1 VISLAELESLA
12 ESALRAAGANPH
24 QARSTARALVAAD
37 AQGLATHGVSRI
49 PFYASHLRSGRVD
62 GQALPRVLAS
72 KPATVLVDAADGLSF
87 PACELAVQQAMDRA
101 RSQGLALA
109 GICNSY
115 HFGAAAW
122 HLEPVAR
129 AGLIGIAMSN
139 SPAAMPVVGGK
150 RPLMGTNPL
159 AAVFPRP
166 DRDGHPQ
173 PPLVLDFAMSE
184 VARGKL
190 MVAAQKGESIP
201 LGWALDEHGQPTTD
215 AQAGLRGSMLPFG
228 SANGGIK
235 GALIALMIELLVV
248 TLTGSRFG
256 AEMDTFF
263 EAQGNRLRMGQLF
276 LVFDPGGMA
285 GTAAY
290 AERIEAIVAA
300 MYAEAGVRVP
310 GDQRERKAERA
321 REEGV
326 SIPQAL
332 LEQLRQLA
340 QAA

>member
-1 VISLAELESLA
+1 MISLNELESLA
-12 ESALRAAGANPH
+12 ESALRAAGANAH

-62 GQALPRVLAS
+62 GHAEPRVVAS
-72 KPATVLVDAADGLSF
+72 RPATVLVDAGDGLSF
-87 PACELAVQQAMDRA
+87 PACELAVQEAIARA
-101 RSQGLALA
+101 RTEGLAVA

-139 SPAAMPVVGGK
+139 SPAAMPVVGGT

-159 AAVFPRP
+159 AAVFPRA
-166 DRDGHPQ
+166 GQ
-173 PPLVLDFAMSE
+173 GKSPLVMDFAMSE

-190 MVAAQKGESIP
+190 MVAAQKGEPIP

-215 AQAGLRGSMLPFG
+215 AKAGLRGSMLPFG

-235 GALIALMIELLVV
+235 GALLALMIELLVV

-263 EAQGNRLRMGQLF
+263 EPQGNRLRMGQLF
-276 LVFDPGGMA
+276 LVFDPGSMA

-290 AERIEAIVAA
+290 EERIEALIAA
-300 MYAEAGVRVP
+300 MCAEEGVRVP
-310 GDQRERKAERA
+310 GDQRERKAELA
-321 REEGV
+321 RQRGV
-326 SIPQAL
+326 AIPEAL
-332 LEQLRQLA
+332 LETVRKLA
-340 QAA
+340 AA

>member
-1 VISLAELESLA
+1 MISLAELESLA

-72 KPATVLVDAADGLSF
+72 KPATVLVDAGDGLSF
-87 PACELAVQQAMDRA
+87 PACELAVQEAMVRA

-129 AGLIGIAMSN
+129 AGLVGIAMSN
-139 SPAAMPVVGGK
+139 SPAAMPVVGG
-150 RPLMGTNPL
+150 RQPLMGTNPL

-166 DRDGHPQ
+166 DRDGRAQ
-173 PPLVLDFAMSE
+173 PPLVMDFAMSE

-190 MVAAQKGESIP
+190 MVAAQKGEPIP
-201 LGWALDEHGQPTTD
+201 LGWALDEHGRPTTD

-235 GALIALMIELLVV
+235 GALLALIIELLVV

-263 EAQGNRLRMGQLF
+263 EPEGNRLRMGQLF
-276 LVFDPGGMA
+276 LVFDPGSMA
-285 GTAAY
+285 GTVAY
-290 AERIEAIVAA
+290 AERIEALIAA
-300 MYAEAGVRVP
+300 MRADEGVRVP

-321 REEGV
+321 REQGV
-326 SIPQAL
+326 QIPDAL
-332 LEQLRQLA
+332 LATLSTLA
-340 QAA
+340 AA